1 MRFFCRN
8 PSSCSARA
16 MSDGQSS
23 AADIRSL
30 TPGIRSESSFH
41 ALYQTLRSNVPD
53 TGHHGQSDAINLFFF
68 VIGHFRYGAK
78 TLSNNSLLLKR
89 PFTTHTVS
97 TVDFTTTF

>member
-1 MRFFCRN
+1 M
-8 PSSCSARA
+8 SSSEEEQIYSIA
-16 MSDGQSS
+16 
-23 AADIRSL
+23 L
-30 TPGIRSESSFH
+30 TM
-41 ALYQTLRSNVPD
+41 VPD
-53 TGHHGQSDAINLFFF
+53 TGHHCQSDAIYLFLF